1 MDLLRKI
8 QWVLYDLIFGVFFGV
23 QRWFWFVVLK
33 ILLPDCKTLID
44 PLIKAKEGSDEPKKA
59 LDEIYRFLG
68 ILDTKASA
76 LMRYNGIILA
86 VIALMVRQRQD
97 MPDIMYYIV
106 LLTIASILACLLVVG
121 IFWRFLEWVNPDGAN
136 VEEKLG
142 RELDMIRRVLI
153 LREVAYQL
161 AWWASAAVLFML
173 AAHLTD
179 FVSPT
184 ARPGVAPATT
194 G

>member
-1 MDLLRKI
+1 MNLLQRI
-8 QWVLYDLIFGVFFGV
+8 HWLPYGLFFGV
-23 QRWFWFVVLK
+23 QRWLWFIVLK

-44 PLIKAKEGSDEPKKA
+44 PKIEAKEGAGDPKTI

-68 ILDTKASA
+68 ILDSKASA

-106 LLTIASILACLLVVG
+106 GLTIASILACLLVVG
-121 IFWRFLEWVNPDGAN
+121 IFWRFLEWVNPTGAN
-136 VEEKLG
+136 AEDKLG
-142 RELDMIRRVLI
+142 TELDMIRRVLI

-184 ARPGVAPATT
+184 ARPGVAPAPT